1 MEIIRLD
8 SGLCAEVRGAD
19 LGGAVDEALFGCVR
33 DALHECSIL
42 LFRDQEITPQSQVA
56 FCRRLGDI
64 RVSVLGQYSLP
75 GLPELQ
81 IISNIV
87 ENGRA
92 IGIRDAGTMW
102 HTDGAYLPKPDMYT
116 QLYAKE
122 VPLSDTGEALGD
134 TYFTNTALAYEALP
148 ADVRSRIEGRRAVH
162 SFPYYYDQLRATG
175 KLGRAELT
183 PAQRAQLP
191 DVIHPVVRTHPVTG
205 RKCLFVAES
214 FTKGIVGMENAEAR
228 SLLEMLFAHLKS
240 TRFIHRHRWRVGDLL
255 TWDNC
260 ATQHIATFD
269 YGERRRLMH
278 RVGVKGGVPM

>member
-1 MEIIRLD
+1 MEIVLAQG
-8 SGLCAEVRGAD
+8 GLCAEVRGVD
-19 LGGAVDEALFGCVR
+19 LGAPVADGAFKKIS
-33 DALHECSIL
+33 DALHNYAVL
-42 LFRDQEITPQSQVA
+42 LFRDQHITPEAQVA
-56 FCRRLGDI
+56 FSRRLGEI
-64 RVSVLGQYSLP
+64 RVSMLSQYSLP

-122 VPLSDTGEALGD
+122 VPHDDAGVALGD
-134 TYFTNTALAYEALP
+134 TYFTNTANACDALP
-148 ADVRSRIEGRRAVH
+148 DDIKQAIDGRRAVF
-162 SFPYYYDQLRATG
+162 SFPYYYEQLRAAG
-175 KLGRAELT
+175 KLGRADLT
-183 PAQRAQLP
+183 PEQKAKLP
-191 DVIHPVVRTHPVTG
+191 DVIHPIVRTHPVTG
-205 RKCLFVAES
+205 RKCLFATES
-214 FTKGIVGMENAEAR
+214 FAYAIVGMADSEAR
-228 SLLEMLFAHLKS
+228 PLLARLFAHLKEP
-240 TRFIHRHRWRVGDLL
+240 RFIYRHHWRVGDVL

-278 RVGVKGGVPM
+278 RVGIQGGVPV